1 MAGPDI
7 CLIKRFAC
15 RSKLN
20 ENDDNGD
27 AVEVDSID
35 CFKISNILQD
45 HVHIQSVVG
54 RGMPASQPAS
64 QPLSRPLN
72 FNTKP
77 HSSQNKLETK
87 LIPMLNY
94 SSGVTAIVMNV
105 LSLH

>member
-1 MAGPDI
+1 MGMQ
-7 CLIKRFAC
+7 
-15 RSKLN
+15 
-20 ENDDNGD
+20 
-27 AVEVDSID
+27 VEVDSID

-45 HVHIQSVVG
+45 HVHIPSVVG
-54 RGMPASQPAS
+54 RGMPAS

-94 SSGVTAIVMNV
+94 SSGATAIVINV